1 MGTGPFDSFILFAK
15 LINYKRISKYLQIY
29 LGNSKGNLIYMM
41 DDRYPSLRHPIPK
54 YHTYDA

>member
-41 DDRYPSLRHPIPK
+41 DDRYPSL
-54 YHTYDA
+54 